1 MNACSTVCAGVR
13 EATAPCMRH
22 VACMHATAQV
32 RAMGAS
38 GLQFTNP
45 PKGFWSA
52 ALVPYSQG
60 PGIPALDPAAAIHHL
75 SNKYCGENTQ
85 KRIRGRQLKQV
96 PKNWE
101 RRLQCT
107 VPVESFFHTSSL
119 APLSSTRSR
128 MATAAA
134 VVQR

>member
-1 MNACSTVCAGVR
+1 MRG
-13 EATAPCMRH
+13 AT
-22 VACMHATAQV
+22 QV

-52 ALVPYSQG
+52 ALVPYSRG
-60 PGIPALDPAAAIHHL
+60 PDRDALDPAAAIHHL

-85 KRIRGRQLKQV
+85 RKWISGRRLQQV

-107 VPVESFFHTSSL
+107 IPVDMFFVQPRAAPHAQSSG
-119 APLSSTRSR
+119 AGGH
-128 MATAAA
+128 
-134 VVQR
+134 